1 MVTVTQPKI
10 GAREFDVV
18 VFGAT
23 GFAGYYVAKY
33 VANIVK
39 SQKQNNEQNVWTF
52 AIAGR
57 SQARLDGVQKRLEKD
72 VAGVGQV
79 PVIIADALD
88 AKSMNSLC
96 SRTSVVLNCAGPYI
110 IYGESV
116 VKACVENKTHY
127 LDITGEPA
135 FMENAWAKYDK
146 LAKSNDTLIVSA
158 TGFDS
163 IPSEM
168 GTVFATEQ
176 MEKAGAIP
184 STVDAFI
191 KMKTKKGHSTTFE
204 SAVLAM
210 SDPGAS
216 LKAANLRRM
225 ALPYVGPKSN
235 VMPWKLFGYNEE
247 LKRYFVRFPGPD
259 ALVVRN
265 SQRSLFEEFVAD
277 AKNPLKTSGI
287 ARYGVYYTF
296 PNFGM
301 MVGFFTVAA
310 AIFFLAQFSFTRNM
324 MLKNPDLFSLGAFTK
339 AGPTEEMMKKHSY
352 SFTFFSKGFL
362 KSHLDKSDDDAV
374 EKLKNRKADFEVVT
388 RVTGGDPG
396 YENTS
401 MAMVECARTLLSGEV
416 QKRGVLTTATA
427 FRGTNLIQR
436 LNENGLRFEVLR
448 EGTPEAIEQ

>member
-1 MVTVTQPKI
+1 MTAVVQPQL
-10 GAREFDVV
+10 GAREFDIV

-39 SQKQNNEQNVWTF
+39 AQKANNEKQVWTW

-57 SQARLDGVQKRLEKD
+57 SQARLDGVQERLEKD
-72 VAGVGQV
+72 VAGVGKV
-79 PVIIADALD
+79 PVVIADALN

-96 SRTSVVLNCAGPYI
+96 ARASVVLNCTGPYI
-110 IYGESV
+110 IYGDSV

-135 FMENAWAKYDK
+135 FMENSWAKYHET
-146 LAKSNDTLIVSA
+146 AKANGVLVVSA

-176 MEKAGAIP
+176 LEKAGAIP
-184 STVDAFI
+184 ATVDAFI
-191 KMKTKKGHSTTFE
+191 KMKTKRGHSTTFE

-210 SDPGAS
+210 SDPKAA
-216 LKAANLRRM
+216 LKASQLRKM
-225 ALPYVGPKSN
+225 KLPYVGQKSN
-235 VMPWKLFGYNEE
+235 VMPWKFFGYNKE
-247 LKRYFVRFPGPD
+247 LKRYFVRFFGPD

-265 SQRSLFEEFVAD
+265 SQRSLFEEFESD
-277 AKNPLKTSGI
+277 PKNPLASSGI
-287 ARYGVYYTF
+287 VRYGVYYTF
-296 PNFGM
+296 PRLSM
-301 MVGFFTVAA
+301 MIGFLMIVP
-310 AIFFLAQFSFTRNM
+310 IFFALAQFSFTRNL
-324 MLKNPDLFSLGAFTK
+324 MLKYPDTFTMGGFTK
-339 AGPTEEMMKKHSY
+339 AGPTEEMMKKSSY
-352 SFTFFSKGFL
+352 SFTFYSKGYL
-362 KSHLDKSDDDAV
+362 KSRIDSKDTDAI
-374 EKLKNRKADFEVVT
+374 ENLKKEAPDCQVVT

-396 YENTS
+396 YDNTS

-427 FRGTNLIQR
+427 FRGTNLIER
-436 LNENGLRFEVLR
+436 LNAGGLKFEVLKD
-448 EGTPEAIEQ
+448 GATH